1 MVNGKFIVGVTGG
14 IGSGKTAVCDW
25 FIAQGIDVIDADKIS
40 HDLTK
45 KGSPIL
51 QTLKQTF
58 GDWILQNDELNRQ
71 ALRQFVFQNPDVL
84 KQLNAIMHP
93 QIRIKIIQNLECISS
108 DYGILCVPLLL
119 ENIKDDN
126 KGLSEFCDRVLV
138 VDVPVDVQIQRASQ
152 RDNQTKKDI
161 LAIINKQ
168 ISRDRRLVLADDVVD
183 NSGTLINLQNQLINL
198 HQTYLKLAQK
208 TP

>member
-25 FIAQGIDVIDADKIS
+25 FITQGIDVIDADKIS

-71 ALRQFVFQNPDVL
+71 ALRQFVFQNPDTL

-119 ENIKDDN
+119 ENIKDDD

-161 LAIINKQ
+161 LAIIDKQ
-168 ISRDRRLVLADDVVD
+168 ISRDRRLVLADDVID

>member
-1 MVNGKFIVGVTGG
+1 M
-14 IGSGKTAVCDW
+14 
-25 FIAQGIDVIDADKIS
+25 IDADKIS

-71 ALRQFVFQNPDVL
+71 ALRQFVFQNPDAL

-93 QIRIKIIQNLECISS
+93 QIRIKIIQNLECISG

-119 ENIKDDN
+119 ENIKDDD

-161 LAIINKQ
+161 LAIIDKQ
-168 ISRDRRLVLADDVVD
+168 ISRDRRLVLADDVID
-183 NSGTLINLQNQLINL
+183 NSGTLINLHNQLINL